1 MNTNGNVYL
10 YVWNQ
15 LLMSVLISCQYFY
28 WICLRMSLCYFLR
41 NEMDLQVCVCF
52 RVASTEVPTS
62 SFWLKTCCEEEGL
75 DQALYFN
82 QVSSLSPQASL
93 DF

>member
-1 MNTNGNVYL
+1 
-10 YVWNQ
+10 
-15 LLMSVLISCQYFY
+15 
-28 WICLRMSLCYFLR
+28 
-41 NEMDLQVCVCF
+41 MDLQVCVCYH
-52 RVASTEVPTS
+52 VASTEVPTS

-75 DQALYFN
+75 DRALYFN